1 MSRKFSPYTPDKT
14 KIELD
19 EKHFDLKKIIAL
31 VLLVVAVTSITYGVL
46 TLLNK
51 DPGWTTVEITTDN
64 PSSAEFVLNYKLGHA
79 GISPTAE
86 HKKLAAVYK
95 SAFEEAERIFS
106 DEYAVLEGGYDGF
119 HALNS
124 HPNEKLTLAP
134 ALFDA
139 LLLLEENGVTL
150 HLIAPI
156 CELYSGLCFSTTDE
170 EAASNDPLIPTD
182 TAEGTFSPS
191 NYVKTIT
198 DFVKNGG
205 VKLELDANE
214 KTAVLCVSEEYLAFA
229 DEYDIETFVS
239 LGWMKNAFIVDYI
252 AEKLTEEGFT
262 CGNITSY
269 DGFMRNLDEYK
280 IGGEYSLNL
289 YTRVENTVYPS
300 AVMRYSGK
308 MAAVTYRDYP
318 MTNLDAGRYYTY
330 ADGEERSIYVNPA
343 TGFYSPS
350 AHEMT
355 AYSAAST
362 CAEILAS
369 TARLYTLG
377 LSEAELAESLADLA
391 SSDGIGSILSA
402 GGYSLIN
409 NSPRGDVVLTDLY
422 SKNGVS
428 FTCGNNE

>member
-1 MSRKFSPYTPDKT
+1 MSRKFSPYIPDKT

-19 EKHFDLKKIIAL
+19 EKHLDLKKIIAL

-51 DPGWTTVEITTDN
+51 DPGWTEVEITTDN

-79 GISPTAE
+79 GISPTVE

-106 DEYAVLEGGYDGF
+106 DDHSDLDGEYEGLS
-119 HALNS
+119 ALNS

-139 LLLLEENGVTL
+139 LLLLEKNSVTL
-150 HLIAPI
+150 HLIAPVE
-156 CELYSGLCFSTTDE
+156 ELYSSLCFSATDE

-198 DFVKNGG
+198 DFVRSGG
-205 VKLELDANE
+205 VKLELDESA
-214 KTAVLCVSEEYLAFA
+214 KTATLCVSDEYLAFA
-229 DEYDIETFVS
+229 DEYEINTFVS
-239 LGWMKNAFIVDYI
+239 LGWMKNAFVVDYI
-252 AEKLTEEGFT
+252 ADKLTEEGFT
-262 CGNITSY
+262 CGNITSC
-269 DGFMRNLDEYK
+269 DGFIRNLDEYK

-289 YTRVENTVYPS
+289 CTRVENTVYPS

-330 ADGEERSIYVNPA
+330 TDGEERSIYVNPE
-343 TGFYSPS
+343 TGLNSPS
-350 AHEMT
+350 AHELT
-355 AYSAAST
+355 AYSADLT
-362 CAEILAS
+362 CAELLAR
-369 TARLYTLG
+369 TAPLYVRG
-377 LSEAELAESLADLA
+377 LSEAETTEFLRSLASADGVGSVLA
-391 SSDGIGSILSA
+391 SN
-402 GGYSLIN
+402 GYTLNN
-409 NSPRGDVVLTDLY
+409 NSPRGDTVLTDLY
-422 SKNGVS
+422 SKNGIS
-428 FTCGNNE
+428 FACAE